1 MKMLKTQSLFD
12 FLSSE
17 GYQYQIEQGKYPI
30 RDTYAI
36 ASLFSPIENGLYF
49 FKGKELPSEIKHSLI
64 LVNKIPEQ
72 TDASNTFIE
81 LHDDVQLVYYK
92 FLNYAFPQESN
103 GTIASTAIIH
113 PNAKI
118 GKNVEIGHYSI
129 IEECEI
135 GDSVKIGSHCKIHS
149 NTRIGAQT
157 TIEDYSDI
165 GTRGIAWVWD
175 EQTGKKVVQ
184 PQLGGVEIGE
194 NCILGSNTIIVRG
207 SLNENTKVGNHTYFA
222 PGCRIGHGTII
233 GNYTHLANNVITGG
247 NTKIGNEC
255 FIGSG
260 VSFRPKAKIHNN
272 TIVGTGSVV
281 IKNTNKEH
289 STIVGIPAK
298 EIETKNN
305 PSGIPKLKKND
316 IN

>member
-1 MKMLKTQSLFD
+1 MKKINPQSLFD

-17 GYQYQIEQGKYPI
+17 GYQYHLEPNTLSL
-30 RDTYAI
+30 RDTYGI
-36 ASLFSPIENGLYF
+36 ASLFSPVENGLYF
-49 FKGKELPSEIKHSLI
+49 FVGEKLPSEIKHSLI
-64 LVNKIPEQ
+64 LVNQIPEQ
-72 TDASNTFIE
+72 ADVSNIFIQLNE
-81 LHDDVQLVYYK
+81 DVQLVYYK
-92 FLNYAFPQESN
+92 FLNHVFPQVSN
-103 GTIASTAIIH
+103 GIIASTAIIH
-113 PNAKI
+113 PDAKI
-118 GKNVEIGHYSI
+118 GKNVEIGHFSI
-129 IEECEI
+129 IEDCVI
-135 GDSVKIGSHCKIHS
+135 GDNVKIGSHCKIHS
-149 NTRIGAQT
+149 NTKIGKQT
-157 TIEDYSDI
+157 TIEDFSDI

-175 EQTGKKVVQ
+175 EQTGVKIVQ
-184 PQLGGVEIGE
+184 PQIGGVEIGK

-281 IKNTNKEH
+281 IKNTKKEH
-289 STIVGIPAK
+289 TTIVGIPAK